1 MNKSTWIGY
10 KTIVRKEF
18 RRFIKIWVQTL
29 LPPAITTALYFL
41 IFGEFLGEHIKF
53 GNFEYSQFIAPGLIM
68 MVIVNNSFANT
79 VSSFFQSKMMKSLEE
94 LLVSPL
100 SNIAIISGFATGGLL
115 RGLISGV
122 IVSCVSLLFTPI
134 TIHSF
139 FIITIFTIVTSLFFA
154 LLGLLN
160 GIFAKN
166 FDDVNIIPT
175 FVLTPMVYLGGVFYS
190 IEMLPSIWQNIS
202 LFNPLLYI
210 IDGFRYGFL
219 GISSI
224 NVWLSLFILIL
235 STIILFI
242 INYYFLSFGDKLRG

>member
-1 MNKSTWIGY
+1 MNNSTWIGY

-29 LPPAITTALYFL
+29 LPPVITTALYFL
-41 IFGEFLGEHIKF
+41 IFGEFLGESINF
-53 GNFEYSQFIAPGLIM
+53 GDFKYSQFIAPGLIM

-100 SNIAIISGFATGGLL
+100 SNVAIILGFVTGGLL
-115 RGLISGV
+115 RGLITGF
-122 IVSCVSLLFTPI
+122 IVALLSLFFTTLPV
-134 TIHSF
+134 HSL
-139 FIITIFTIVTSLFFA
+139 FIIIIFAIVTSIFFSLA
-154 LLGLLN
+154 GLLN

-190 IEMLPSIWQNIS
+190 LEMLSGVWKTIS

-210 IDGFRYGFL
+210 IDGFRYGFM
-219 GISSI
+219 GVASI
-224 NVWLSLFILIL
+224 NVWLSLSVLIISTFIL
-235 STIILFI
+235 FF
-242 INYYFLSFGDKLRG
+242 INYHALSSSKLKG